1 MMVHYC
7 HMLDNRRQWIIDI
20 YLRDHMPWKP
30 EQSGRRSHFHLQSTK
45 ELFLDW
51 KRYRTWYLHTYLY
64 MVYTSLTHH
73 LSLWSLDSSVK
84 YQQSTESESISTCPV
99 YVWEPANC
107 GSLWLILWLCAMS
120 LYSPVQFYHFCWAS
134 ESHRAVSAP
143 RSGSKYPNCGNI
155 LMKNV
160 KTLLFCFA
168 PSKTIGRYQ
177 IACVNTV
184 N

>member
-1 MMVHYC
+1 M
-7 HMLDNRRQWIIDI
+7 
-20 YLRDHMPWKP
+20 
-30 EQSGRRSHFHLQSTK
+30 
-45 ELFLDW
+45 ELGL
-51 KRYRTWYLHTYLY
+51 
-64 MVYTSLTHH
+64 V
-73 LSLWSLDSSVK
+73 
-84 YQQSTESESISTCPV
+84 SEISTIYRVRIYIYFINCPV

-168 PSKTIGRYQ
+168 PSKTIGIYISNSLCQLVSFRRYLLVWHDEVAENY
-177 IACVNTV
+177 IKMFILFNYRKTKNLLLSVGLWVHAKKTLTDCLPA
-184 N
+184 